1 MHEKGFFSVVRQQK
15 RSCQMISIDE
25 ILTECFLLKPNPFQ
39 VYAVMDFEDFDRMFS
54 AYQKKEVVSRK
65 NCKAVRLRFES
76 CCSLVLLV
84 AQHFEYCDNASIRV
98 QTTRNRIRFVLNYY
112 QLIQILR

>member
-15 RSCQMISIDE
+15 GSCQRISIDE
-25 ILTECFLLKPNPFQ
+25 ILTECFLFKTNPFQ

-65 NCKAVRLRFES
+65 KKKHVNCKAVITF
-76 CCSLVLLV
+76 
-84 AQHFEYCDNASIRV
+84 
-98 QTTRNRIRFVLNYY
+98 
-112 QLIQILR
+112 